1 MEAMSRR
8 RRRWSIEQSKRVA
21 LGRLDSIDIT
31 CIPTGEDHT
40 RHGYGQGRSMT
51 RLASLGYALQRLLQR
66 GMVLNLKHTYPSP
79 ALGRFTPR
87 TDKAS

>member
-21 LGRLDSIDIT
+21 LDRLDSIDIT

-40 RHGYGQGRSMT
+40 RHGYGQGRSIT
-51 RLASLGYALQRLLQR
+51 RPASLGYALCNVSCSAAWFLISSI
-66 GMVLNLKHTYPSP
+66 H
-79 ALGRFTPR
+79 TPR
-87 TDKAS
+87 LP